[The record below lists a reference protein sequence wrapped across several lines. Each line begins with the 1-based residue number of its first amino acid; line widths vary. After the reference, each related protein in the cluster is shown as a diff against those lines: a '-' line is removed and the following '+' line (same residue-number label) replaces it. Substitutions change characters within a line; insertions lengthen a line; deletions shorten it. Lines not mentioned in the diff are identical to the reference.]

1 MLRDYFHFFANIG
14 EIIIARDLNPTK
26 YQVLNTPIIIQK
38 IFLNMLQTYISDIAN
53 NQFYDT
59 YCYIFIVAWSV
70 PHEPTE
76 E

>member
-1 MLRDYFHFFANIG
+1 
-14 EIIIARDLNPTK
+14 
-26 YQVLNTPIIIQK
+26 
-38 IFLNMLQTYISDIAN
+38 MLQTYVSDIAN